1 MNDKREKKIMPDDQ
15 DIIQDNDVPKGDEQL
30 TKYIIIFMIILIL
43 LVIFIPSEWL
53 MKWSLWWNNI
63 QLN

>member
-1 MNDKREKKIMPDDQ
+1 MPDDQ